1 MQPVLVFYLCTIMP
15 EPLKN
20 YYSPAFFDTLTNRL
34 SKAIKGFDKPLF
46 ISKIFFA
53 GWDALEL
60 KQRMRHTAVV
70 LHDFLPHDFK
80 KAADSLIKITDVLL
94 DGREGAM
101 DFLHMFLPDYVE
113 LYGIDD
119 YENSMRAFEKI
130 TCYASAEFAIRP
142 FIVKYPQTMQQ
153 MLAWS
158 KHPNPYV
165 RRLSSEGCRPRL
177 PWAMALHAL
186 KKDPSQ
192 ILPILENLKTD
203 PAETVRRSVANN
215 LNDIAKDNPD
225 VVMEIVKRWQ
235 GSHANTDWII
245 KHGSRTLLKKGH
257 NDALDAFGLKRGIKA
272 QVDKLT
278 VAPAK
283 LKIGDKATL
292 DFLITLKEKQAEKLR
307 VEYGVYYVKANG
319 TANRKLFKITENN
332 YDPAKAVSFSRTL
345 RFHDMTTRK
354 HYSGIHKITIVINGQ
369 EYAETALELV

>member
-1 MQPVLVFYLCTIMP
+1 MQPVLVFYLCITMP

-20 YYSPAFFDTLTNRL
+20 YYSPAFFDTLSNRL
-34 SKAIKGFDKPLF
+34 AKAIKGFDKPLF
-46 ISKIFFA
+46 IKKIFFD
-53 GWDALEL
+53 GWEQFEL
-60 KQRMRHTAVV
+60 KQRMRHVAVV
-70 LHDFLPHDFK
+70 LHGFLPHDFS
-80 KAADSLIKITDVLL
+80 KAADSLIKITEVLL

-153 MLAWS
+153 MFAWS
-158 KHPNPYV
+158 KHPNMYV

-177 PWAMALHAL
+177 PWAMALPAL
-186 KKDPSQ
+186 KKDPAQ

-235 GSHANTDWII
+235 GSHPDTDWII

-257 NDALDAFGLKRGIKA
+257 DDALDAFGLKRGIKA
-272 QVDKLT
+272 QVDKLAI
-278 VAPAK
+278 APGK
-283 LKIGDKATL
+283 LKIGEKATL
-292 DFLITLKEKQAEKLR
+292 DFLITLKEKQTEKLR

-332 YDPAKAVSFSRTL
+332 YSPDKAIAFNRTL

-354 HYSGIHKITIVINGQ
+354 HYAGIHKITIVINGK
-369 EYAETALELV
+369 EYAETTLELL